1 MSRQTIRLIATTA
14 ILASAWSPAY
24 AVLITSGA
32 AGTGTAGPTDSTTG
46 AFAQLVSAPT
56 ITTGAEG
63 NDLPSSAASDYTG
76 TAALAPNTVSFS
88 LDVFAMGQPF
98 DMTFDLGEG
107 PGPHPGGSGALAG
120 SEYVFSVT
128 VNNMIGANGIM
139 PITGNTSITS
149 FDFEIIPTNSF
160 VSFES
165 VGQPFSPSPGS
176 SINSGGGS
184 PLAFAVPNLGTPGTP
199 IIRFGDLTNDTG
211 APGIPFGASQTLT
224 FSIDTSAIVGVS
236 PSFTLRMTANPE
248 PEAFLL
254 AAVAFAMLYTL
265 HRRRQRRLLAQTPA
279 METPPLTA
287 V

>member
-1 MSRQTIRLIATTA
+1 MLRHTTRIITTIAVLV
-14 ILASAWSPAY
+14 LASSPTY

-46 AFAQLVSAPT
+46 AFAQLLSTPV

-63 NDLPSSAASDYTG
+63 NDLPSSASSDYTG

-88 LDVFAMGQPF
+88 LDVFALAQPF
-98 DMTFDLGEG
+98 DMTFDLDEG

-128 VNNMIGANGIM
+128 INNMIGANGIA
-139 PITGNTSITS
+139 PITPGTKITS
-149 FDFEIIPTNSF
+149 FDFEIIPTNAF

-165 VGQPFSPSPGS
+165 VGQTFSPVPSS

-184 PLAFAVPNLGTPGTP
+184 PLAFAVPNLGAPGTP
-199 IIRFGDLTNDTG
+199 IIRFGDLMTDSG
-211 APGIPFGASQTLT
+211 APGIPFGGSQTLT

-248 PEAFLL
+248 PEAFVL
-254 AAVAFAMLYTL
+254 AAVAFAALFYV
-265 HRRRQRRLLAQTPA
+265 HRRRQRRLAALSTAGTTPL
-279 METPPLTA
+279 PP